1 MSPRKKHV
9 PRRSQNAAKEPRT
22 EITFSGAVSNS
33 RSGRPTRPKPNEPST
48 LKEGRGARR
57 PPKSIPQ
64 SRSRAGPPTSIAGR
78 CPRASAVDSTRPK
91 PSRTF
96 HIRQRTC
103 PKASAVDST
112 GPKPSR
118 TSHIHH
124 RTGARELPQSIPPD
138 RSQAERPTSTNG
150 RAREL
155 PRSVTPSRSSA
166 QHPTS
171 TNGRG
176 CPRASAVGHTRP
188 KPSTT
193 SHIHQRTGVPESFRS
208 RSYQAE
214 AQHDVPHPLADG
226 CPTASAV
233 CPRMA
238 EAKRNVMHRP
248 ADGCPSD
255 AAVCPPR
262 PRSRRTSCHDART
275 VAPDPAHPERGK
287 RTAGDLWE
295 QALGL
300 FARIPT
306 AEAEETFA
314 RSRRTGTRSHQLPAT
329 GALGSVT
336 CSSKPLCSSCGL
348 RTPDDRTQRHD
359 VAIMELEILTATP
372 ALPEE
377 GRHDRPG

>member
-96 HIRQRTC
+96 HLR
-103 PKASAVDST
+103 
-112 GPKPSR
+112 
-118 TSHIHH
+118 H
-124 RTGARELPQSIPPD
+124 RT
-138 RSQAERPTSTNG
+138 
-150 RAREL
+150 
-155 PRSVTPSRSSA
+155 
-166 QHPTS
+166 
-171 TNGRG
+171 
-176 CPRASAVGHTRP
+176 CPRASAVCHTEP
-188 KPSTT
+188 KLSTT

>member
-112 GPKPSR
+112 RPKPSR

-150 RAREL
+150 RA
-155 PRSVTPSRSSA
+155 
-166 QHPTS
+166 
-171 TNGRG
+171 
-176 CPRASAVGHTRP
+176 
-188 KPSTT
+188 
-193 SHIHQRTGVPESFRS
+193 ESFRGLS
-208 RSYQAE
+208 HRAE
-214 AQHDVPHPLADG
+214 AQHNIPHPPTDG
-226 CPTASAV
+226 GARELPQSVIPGRSPARRPTSTCGRVPDSFRGLSQNGRSQAERHAS
-233 CPRMA
+233 
-238 EAKRNVMHRP
+238 
-248 ADGCPSD
+248 
-255 AAVCPPR
+255 
-262 PRSRRTSCHDART
+262 TS
-275 VAPDPAHPERGK
+275 
-287 RTAGDLWE
+287 
-295 QALGL
+295 
-300 FARIPT
+300 
-306 AEAEETFA
+306 
-314 RSRRTGTRSHQLPAT
+314 
-329 GALGSVT
+329 
-336 CSSKPLCSSCGL
+336 
-348 RTPDDRTQRHD
+348 
-359 VAIMELEILTATP
+359 
-372 ALPEE
+372 
-377 GRHDRPG
+377 GRVSE